1 MDSVCP
7 SCGCAAVK
15 LVVEWTSTVQ
25 LGDEYLVEAQIIE
38 ARCKECGLEVPLSYD
53 RITTTGDG
61 EAPM

>member
-1 MDSVCP
+1 MKDVCP
-7 SCGCAAVK
+7 SCGCSAVN

-53 RITTTGDG
+53 RITITGDG